1 MTIPPLFET
10 AEIAKFT
17 PQEKTKFEY
26 DMRTERDLR
35 NQIAYAEEK
44 GREEERIRHEAKLRT
59 IEENLRRRGLSEE
72 DIAELMR
79 ES

>member
-1 MTIPPLFET
+1 MFET

-35 NQIAYAEEK
+35 NQIAYAHDK
-44 GREEERIRHEAKLRT
+44 GVEEERIRQEAKLRT
-59 IEENLRRRGLSEE
+59 IEENLRKRGLSEE

>member
-1 MTIPPLFET
+1 
-10 AEIAKFT
+10 
-17 PQEKTKFEY
+17 
-26 DMRTERDLR
+26 MRTERDLR

-44 GREEERIRHEAKLRT
+44 GREEERIRQEAKLRT
-59 IEENLRRRGLSEE
+59 IEENLRKRGLSEE